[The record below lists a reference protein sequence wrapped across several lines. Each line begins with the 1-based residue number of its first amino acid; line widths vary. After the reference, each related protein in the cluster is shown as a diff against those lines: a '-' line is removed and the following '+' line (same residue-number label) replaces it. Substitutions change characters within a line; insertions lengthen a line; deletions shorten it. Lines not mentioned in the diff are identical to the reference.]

1 MTALAKD
8 IQNTYEI
15 GDINE
20 FPLLASTKVYLG
32 AAVGMAAAATGAR
45 PLVATDKFLGFA
57 IDSVDNTGGAAG
69 AKNVRVKTVGM
80 IVATV
85 VGLAAT
91 TAVGTSVYMSDDN
104 TYTLTAT
111 SNTLVGKVHRVL
123 TGGTKA
129 VVRFDADLV

>member
-1 MTALAKD
+1 MAALAKD

-20 FPLLASTKVYLG
+20 FPVVSAGTIYMG
-32 AAVGMAAAATGAR
+32 AAVGVPSGVGTAR
-45 PLVATDKFLGFA
+45 ALVATDKFVGFA
-57 IDSVDNTGGAAG
+57 IDGVANVSGGS
-69 AKNVRVKTVGM
+69 KTVRVKTTGM

-85 VGLAAT
+85 VGLTAAT
-91 TAVGTSVYMSDDN
+91 PPGTSVYMSDDN
-104 TYTLTAT
+104 TYTTTTT
-111 SNTLVGKVHRVL
+111 SNSLVGKVHRVL